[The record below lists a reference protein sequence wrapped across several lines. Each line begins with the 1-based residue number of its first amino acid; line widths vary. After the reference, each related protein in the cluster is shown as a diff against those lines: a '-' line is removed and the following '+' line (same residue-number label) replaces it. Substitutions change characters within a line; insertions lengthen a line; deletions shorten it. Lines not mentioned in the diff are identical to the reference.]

1 MTNVRSLTALATL
14 AIAFGFGGAAQADPF
29 ADTALDIQRVSPGT
43 MDNGSLFSL
52 WVVYDDGD
60 DGRDATGMPD
70 NDVWARSHFSTLG
83 IDQNGTMDTSDDTGG
98 VLVLEFNDNVCLA
111 DTGMDLDVYDVG
123 NDESA
128 LVEVSY
134 DGGQNFHSLGQATP
148 GAYEVDADGVVP
160 FFTQV
165 RLTASDR
172 SGATRG
178 GRDFSAGIDVDAVEC
193 LNSIGA
199 QGFAFDVDTCDMT
212 SGDPGTD
219 IDYVLVHSDGF
230 TAYVELFFCGS
241 VVDSRSQ
248 YAIHFAS
255 PDSVTMA
262 SGETTTTET
271 EPYDW
276 KHRWKHRKK
285 IKEKR
290 AKKQEHHAKKRA
302 KAAEHLK
309 KYAEK
314 LKKHAR
320 DEKKYVKKQERY
332 SKKQDHYAKKYEQ
345 NDDDDDDYDD
355 DDYDDDYD
363 NDDDVDDDD
372 GGSSNGGG
380 SSSDGACGMVP
391 QHTVTY
397 SDGVDSG
404 GLVFVNDRR
413 MSIEV
418 TYAEL
423 NAFEADPMML
433 WVETSDGAGDNAP
446 DTDDSDGCGSAETV
460 DEAVSFT
467 LQ

>member
-1 MTNVRSLTALATL
+1 MTNVRSVTALATL
-14 AIAFGFGGAAQADPF
+14 AIAFGLGGAAQADPF
-29 ADTALDIQRVSPGT
+29 ADTALDIQRVTRGIA
-43 MDNGSLFSL
+43 DNGTSQLYVLF
-52 WVVYDDGD
+52 DDFD

-70 NDVWARSHFSTLG
+70 NDVWATSHFSTLG

-241 VVDSRSQ
+241 VVDSGSQ
-248 YAIHFAS
+248 YAVHFAS
-255 PDSVTMA
+255 SDNVTVA
-262 SGETTTTET
+262 SAETTTTET
-271 EPYDW
+271 TTP
-276 KHRWKHRKK
+276 
-285 IKEKR
+285 
-290 AKKQEHHAKKRA
+290 
-302 KAAEHLK
+302 
-309 KYAEK
+309 
-314 LKKHAR
+314 
-320 DEKKYVKKQERY
+320 
-332 SKKQDHYAKKYEQ
+332 SKKSKKANQRSNGVQPNYNAYDHANGNARFMRTGYA
-345 NDDDDDDYDD
+345 
-355 DDYDDDYD
+355 
-363 NDDDVDDDD
+363 D
-372 GGSSNGGG
+372 GGSTG
-380 SSSDGACGMVP
+380 GACGMVP

-404 GLVFVNDRR
+404 GLVFVNGRR

-433 WVETSDGAGDNAP
+433 WVETSVDNAP